1 MKSIQLLALTSA
13 IFAGQAA
20 SAQCKGSAPTPV
32 SAHVEPAKN
41 IVETAVAAGDF
52 KTLAAAL
59 DAAGL
64 VGALQGE
71 GPFTVFAPTDAA
83 FAKLPEGT
91 VRGLLKPENK
101 GKLTTILTYHVV
113 AGNVGAAS
121 VVEMRSA
128 AALNGQKLPIQ
139 VTDAGVQVGGAQVVT
154 TDIHCS
160 NGVIHVIDA
169 VMLPNTM
176 NIVETAAEAGT
187 FQTLLAAAKAAGL
200 AEALMG
206 EGPFTILAPTDEA
219 FAALPEGTV
228 ESLLKH
234 ENLDKLAAILKHHVI
249 SGRVY
254 ARDAVVAERA
264 ETLQGTKLDVGIE
277 GGRLTIAGAN
287 VIATD
292 IDATNGVIH
301 VIDRVLLP

>member
-1 MKSIQLLALTSA
+1 MKSLQLLAITSA
-13 IFAGQAA
+13 LVAGQSA
-20 SAQCKGSAPTPV
+20 SAQCKGSEATPV
-32 SAHVEPAKN
+32 SAPAKVEKN
-41 IVETAVAAGDF
+41 IIETAVAAGDF

-64 VGALQGE
+64 VHVLQGE

-101 GKLTTILTYHVV
+101 GKLSTILTYHVV
-113 AGNVGAAS
+113 AGNVGS
-121 VVEMRSA
+121 GDVVKLRSA
-128 AALNGQKLPIQ
+128 AALNGQRLAIQ
-139 VTDAGVQVGGAQVVT
+139 VNDAGVQVAGAQVVT

-176 NIVETAAEAGT
+176 NLVETAAEAGT
-187 FQTLLAAAKAAGL
+187 FNTLLAAAKAAGL

-206 EGPFTILAPTDEA
+206 DGPFTILAPTDEA

-234 ENLDKLAAILKHHVI
+234 ENLDKLTAILKHHVI

-264 ETLQGTKLDVGIE
+264 ETLQGTKLDVGIA
-277 GGRLTIAGAN
+277 GGRLTIGGAK
-287 VIATD
+287 VTATD
-292 IDATNGVIH
+292 IDATNGVLH